1 MRTEAAF
8 ALLLLGSVGQ
18 KSERATREGVLTR
31 TPKTRTIFVE
41 NTYPR
46 IEDAV
51 TDTTEAATRLEAL
64 SPQVNT
70 R

>member
-8 ALLLLGSVGQ
+8 ALLFLGSVGQ
-18 KSERATREGVLTR
+18 KSERTTREGVLTR
-31 TPKTRTIFVE
+31 TPRTRTLIVD

-46 IEDAV
+46 IGDAV
-51 TDTTEAATRLEAL
+51 TDSAEAATRLEAL